1 MEVEKETTNN
11 NVGTVSLP
19 LVEKYRPKSLSDIV
33 SHEDI
38 IKTLN
43 KFLEQKTIPHLLF
56 HGPAGTG
63 KTSSVIAIARTLYDE
78 KDLRHMI
85 LELNASDDRGIK
97 VVRDDIKNFSG
108 TNSLLSNKYKFKLV
122 ILDEVDMMT
131 SIAQAALRRVI
142 EKFSTNVRF
151 CLICNQISKIIP
163 AVQSRCLKFRF
174 IPLKPSH
181 CVSTLHNICN
191 LEGFSI
197 QAEKGK
203 DEKDTL
209 LTLIN
214 LCSGDM
220 RRILNLLESVALSN
234 NNVITEEKIYSIS
247 AKPSND
253 VLKKI
258 KNICQSKQIVSSF
271 KDLITLKNE
280 LMFSTTDLI
289 DLLLSDF
296 VNNIKETG
304 QFNRLTT
311 KDKVNFFKT
320 LQKIDLISQKGGND
334 KLCLS
339 QIVSLLTVTLKA

>member
-1 MEVEKETTNN
+1 MEVEKEKDSNSN
-11 NVGTVSLP
+11 SFSLP

-63 KTSSVIAIARTLYDE
+63 KTSSVMAIARTLYEE

-97 VVRDDIKNFSG
+97 IVRDDIKNFSG

-151 CLICNQISKIIP
+151 CLICNQISKLIP

-181 CVSTLHNICN
+181 CVKTLHNICN
-191 LEGFSI
+191 QEGFSV

-203 DEKDTL
+203 EEKDTL

-234 NNVITEEKIYSIS
+234 NNIITEEKIYSIS
-247 AKPSND
+247 AKPSNE

-258 KNICQSKQIVSSF
+258 KNICQSKQLVSSF
-271 KDLITLKNE
+271 KEIITLKNE
-280 LMFSTTDLI
+280 MMFSTTDLI

-339 QIVSLLTVTLKA
+339 QIASLLTVTLKS